1 MPALSVE
8 QTGSKDFVRCDC
20 CGDTSRTV
28 WGLIRSRGDAEA
40 AYFVHWALGKVA
52 TQGAHLD
59 LIVGQWGDGTT
70 RADRCAVSLHYRRTD
85 KGPAFMVVDASER
98 PVARNE
104 LVGRGLRRSEVVG
117 TALAER
123 AFAVADAVWLQDTR
137 IDELR
142 R

>member
-1 MPALSVE
+1 
-8 QTGSKDFVRCDC
+8 
-20 CGDTSRTV
+20 
-28 WGLIRSRGDAEA
+28 
-40 AYFVHWALGKVA
+40 
-52 TQGAHLD
+52 
-59 LIVGQWGDGTT
+59 
-70 RADRCAVSLHYRRTD
+70 
-85 KGPAFMVVDASER
+85 MVVDASER

-104 LVGRGLRRSEVVG
+104 LVGRALRRNEVVG